1 MRSINIGLF
10 GFGCVGEG
18 FYKILT
24 SQPNSPFTIRKIVI
38 KDETKER
45 NVPGELLTTNPDDVF
60 SDPEIN
66 LVVELINGNETAFN
80 IVSQALSRRIP
91 VVTANKKMLATH
103 YGKLRQLVAQFET
116 PLLYEGAVCG
126 AIPILKT
133 IDQYFRFDPITEIA
147 GIFNGTTN
155 YILTRQFEENS
166 AFGETLLD
174 AQKLGY
180 AELDAS
186 SDVDAFDPKYKLKLV
201 LAHAFGLDVPTDQIL
216 NLGISAIKEQDLA
229 YAKNKGL
236 KYRLM
241 SKVVR
246 REQQI
251 SAFVLPTLVN
261 THETAYNVNY
271 ANNFA
276 EFKTDHGE
284 EHIMIG
290 KGAGSLP
297 TGSAVFADVQHIATY
312 GKGYQHE
319 DTNDYQFTNET
330 VLEVIISANNP
341 EDLSQITFEE
351 VFQEYASSD
360 FFYKTGKIL
369 ISELIK
375 LQSAPVFVGLT
386 SSEVFSPQTEAVLSL
401 A

>member
-1 MRSINIGLF
+1 
-10 GFGCVGEG
+10 
-18 FYKILT
+18 
-24 SQPNSPFTIRKIVI
+24 
-38 KDETKER
+38 
-45 NVPGELLTTNPDDVF
+45 
-60 SDPEIN
+60 
-66 LVVELINGNETAFN
+66 ELINGNETAFE
-80 IVSQALSRRIP
+80 IVAQAIKRRIP
-91 VVTANKKMLATH
+91 IVTANKKMLATY
-103 YGKLRQLVAQFET
+103 YGSLRKLIAQYET

-133 IDQYFRFDPITEIA
+133 IDQYFRFDPITKIE

-166 AFGETLLD
+166 AFDDTLLD
-174 AQKLGY
+174 AQRLGY

-201 LAHAFGLDVPTDQIL
+201 IAHAFGLDVPAESIL
-216 NLGISAIKEQDLA
+216 NLGISDIKEQDMA
-229 YAKNKGL
+229 YARNKGL

-241 SKVVR
+241 SKVIR
-246 REQQI
+246 KGNTI
-251 SAFVLPTLVN
+251 SAFVLPTLVDEQ
-261 THETAYNVNY
+261 ETAYNVNY

-276 EFKTDHGE
+276 ELKTDYAE

-297 TGSAVFADVQHIATY
+297 TGAAVFADVQHIASY
-312 GKGYQHE
+312 NQGYQHK
-319 DTNDYQFTNET
+319 DTDQYIFSNDTI
-330 VLEVIISANNP
+330 LEVIISAGDP
-341 EDLSQITFEE
+341 SQLSEIVFE
-351 VFQEYASSD
+351 VIFQEYASTG
-360 FFYKTGKIL
+360 FYYKTGKVL

-386 SSEVFSPQTEAVLSL
+386 SSEVYTPQPKEALSF